1 MIPKLKASKRNQRHG
16 YIWFFLAAM
25 VKHGIAL
32 TVSRLVQSRSSNSL
46 VQ

>member
-1 MIPKLKASKRNQRHG
+1 MPMIQKLKASKRNQRHG

-32 TVSRLVQSRSSNSL
+32 TVFKVSSIKEF
-46 VQ
+46 